1 MMKPLAPEHRAPLI
15 ELIRATPEFSR
26 EEADVAIELLDACLE
41 GDRDYVIWVDADE
54 GVRGYIC
61 YGPTPMTEGTY
72 DLYWIA
78 VAPSFQGHGVGRALI
93 AHMESELT
101 REGARLVRVETEGGP
116 AYESTRAFYEAIG
129 YECTATIRA
138 FYAAGRDLV
147 IYTRYLTP

>member
-26 EEADVAIELLDACLE
+26 EEADVAIELLDACLA
-41 GDRDYVIWVDADE
+41 GDRDYVVWVDIED

-78 VAPSFQGHGVGRALI
+78 VAPSFQGRGVGRTLVT
-93 AHMESELT
+93 HMESELS
-101 REGARLVRVETEGGP
+101 RSGARLVRVETEGGE
-116 AYESTRAFYEAIG
+116 AYAATRAFYEATG
-129 YECTATIRA
+129 YTCAATLRD

-147 IYTRYLTP
+147 IYTRYL